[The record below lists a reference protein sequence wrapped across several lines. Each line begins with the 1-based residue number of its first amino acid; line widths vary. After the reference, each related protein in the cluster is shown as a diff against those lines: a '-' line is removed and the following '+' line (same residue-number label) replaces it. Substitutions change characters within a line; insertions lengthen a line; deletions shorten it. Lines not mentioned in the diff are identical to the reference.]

1 MKLLVFSENA
11 DFRKQVEDLVGRT
24 PHQAECRGLTDMLA
38 DGKNSGF
45 DAMLVDYE
53 SWQRCASM
61 FRYFECLEVV
71 NQKPMVI
78 FSKFHKLPQLKLRWA
93 KALTA
98 NCPVPIQNED
108 FQSALQQIYPA
119 S

>member
-1 MKLLVFSENA
+1 MKLLVFSENVG
-11 DFRKQVEDLVGRT
+11 FRKQVEDLVGKT
-24 PHQAECRGLTDMLA
+24 PHQAESRGLSDMLA
-38 DGKNSGF
+38 DGRNGGF

-78 FSKFHKLPQLKLRWA
+78 FSKGRKLPQIKLRRA
-93 KALTA
+93 KALTT

-108 FQSALQQIYPA
+108 FQSVLQQISPA